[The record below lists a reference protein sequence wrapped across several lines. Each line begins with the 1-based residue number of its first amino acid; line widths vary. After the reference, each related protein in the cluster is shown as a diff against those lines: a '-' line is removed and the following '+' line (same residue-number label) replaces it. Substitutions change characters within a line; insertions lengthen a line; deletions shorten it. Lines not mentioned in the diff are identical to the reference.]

1 MDLASRLAQLEEL
14 VREAKSMPLSSSVL
28 VNRDEVL
35 QMIAEMQEGLPDEIK
50 QARWIVRDREDLLA
64 KARADGER
72 LIEQAREEQRRMATR
87 ESVAQRAQEESD
99 RVLADA
105 EERTVAMRREAEDYV
120 DGKLAQ
126 FEISLRKILEDAQE
140 TARGVART
148 LDQVEVGRERLRV
161 AGHRGRAAARPRR
174 PRRARGRAR
183 AGRRSSTTR
192 TRHELRADRRARAGG
207 APRRLPRGGGRRAPS
222 RSSRARSPASP
233 TTSPCGPSSCSSP

>member
-1 MDLASRLAQLEEL
+1 MDMSTRLAQLEEL

-50 QARWIVRDREDLLA
+50 QARWIVRDREELLA

-72 LIEQAREEQRRMATR
+72 LMEQAREEQRRMAMREAIATR
-87 ESVAQRAQEESD
+87 AKEEAD
-99 RVLADA
+99 GILVDA
-105 EERTVAMRREAEDYV
+105 EDRTGAMRREAEDYV

-148 LDQVEVGRERLRV
+148 LDQVEVGRERLRAPATEAEQRLAPEAEAEVDVEV
-161 AGHRGRAAARPRR
+161 A
-174 PRRARGRAR
+174 
-183 AGRRSSTTR
+183 
-192 TRHELRADRRARAGG
+192 
-207 APRRLPRGGGRRAPS
+207 APATPLYDEGQA
-222 RSSRARSPASP
+222 
-233 TTSPCGPSSCSSP
+233 

>member
-1 MDLASRLAQLEEL
+1 MDLATRLAQLEEL

-35 QMIAEMQEGLPDEIK
+35 HMIAEMQEGLPDEIK

-72 LIEQAREEQRRMATR
+72 LIEQAREDQRRMAMR

-105 EERTVAMRREAEDYV
+105 EDRTVAMRREAEDYV

-148 LDQVEVGRERLRV
+148 LDQVEVGRERLR
-161 AGHRGRAAARPRR
+161 
-174 PRRARGRAR
+174 
-183 AGRRSSTTR
+183 
-192 TRHELRADRRARAGG
+192 
-207 APRRLPRGGGRRAPS
+207 
-222 RSSRARSPASP
+222 SPATEAEQRLAP
-233 TTSPCGPSSCSSP
+233 DDLAADVEAAPAPAPATPLYDEDQA

>member
-1 MDLASRLAQLEEL
+1 MDLATRLAQLEEL

-72 LIEQAREEQRRMATR
+72 LIEQARDEQRRMAMR
-87 ESVAQRAQEESD
+87 ESIAQRAEEESTKI
-99 RVLADA
+99 LADA
-105 EERTVAMRREAEDYV
+105 EETTIGMRREAEDYV

-126 FEISLRKILEDAQE
+126 FEISLRRILEDAQE

-148 LDQVEVGRERLRV
+148 LDQVEVGRQRLR
-161 AGHRGRAAARPRR
+161 APATEAEQRLAPDEPFEAPAPAAA
-174 PRRARGRAR
+174 
-183 AGRRSSTTR
+183 
-192 TRHELRADRRARAGG
+192 
-207 APRRLPRGGGRRAPS
+207 
-222 RSSRARSPASP
+222 PAP
-233 TTSPCGPSSCSSP
+233 TTPLFDEDEA